1 MVDVIF
7 GNTSIV
13 LNSEIVKNNETEEDY
28 HELKPNLG
36 LILQTVYGFVCVAG
50 LLINLLLL
58 SFIIGKRKQEVREQ
72 EETSL
77 K

>member
-1 MVDVIF
+1 M
-7 GNTSIV
+7 
-13 LNSEIVKNNETEEDY
+13 KNNETEEDY

-58 SFIIGKRKQEVREQ
+58 SFIIGKRKLELQ
-72 EETSL
+72 
-77 K
+77 

>member
-7 GNTSIV
+7 ENTSIL
-13 LNSEIVKNNETEEDY
+13 LNSEIVKNEETEEEY

-50 LLINLLLL
+50 LLINILLL
-58 SFIIGKRKQEVREQ
+58 SFIIGRRKQELQ
-72 EETSL
+72 
-77 K
+77 